1 MADHIAPQADLAPAA
16 VQSVAQRYAPALL
29 SLAVL
34 LLGGYQALAAAGYGL
49 ADVLQFAVLATT
61 TITTFA
67 VPLLA
72 ARYAGWLKVGLEGL
86 GVLATALIPFVVD
99 GHIDRTQIVVIL
111 IAIVKAF
118 AAHWGVAIRTD
129 PKVAT
134 SSVDPNSGAVVYTV
148 TDVEQIHDGSDIA
161 PADAPSGPNG

>member
-1 MADHIAPQADLAPAA
+1 MADHIAPEADITPAA
-16 VQSVAQRYAPALL
+16 VQTVAQRYAPALL

-49 ADVLQFAVLATT
+49 ADVLQFVVLGAT

-72 ARYAGWLKVGLEGL
+72 ARYAGWLKVGLEGV

-99 GHIDRTQIVVIL
+99 GHIDRTQIIVVVIAV
-111 IAIVKAF
+111 IKAF
-118 AAHWGVAIRTD
+118 ATHWGVTIRTD

-134 SSVDPNSGAVVYTV
+134 TTTGPASGAVVYNV
-148 TDVEQIHDGSDIA
+148 TDVPQIHDGSDLA